1 MPGTL
6 ILKNAKIVTPAEIVE
21 GAIYLCDGQIADV
34 QPGPLSLPAALDLEG
49 DFLIPGLID
58 IHTDN
63 LEKHIMPR
71 NNAAWPVLSA
81 MVAHDAQVATAGIT
95 TVLDSLCV
103 GTAGLGVRCFEVV
116 KETIAALEVGQEKRM
131 FRSEHLL
138 HLRAELSNEEMP
150 RMFLS
155 VYKNPKVRL
164 VSLMDHTPGQRQ
176 WADLEK
182 YIAMEKKDYK
192 LSQAEI
198 DAFLERTREGHE
210 KFSQPNRRELLA
222 MVEGLPIAL
231 ASHDDTTVEHVEQA
245 HVEGIGISEFPTTL
259 VAAEAAR
266 DKGMSIVA
274 GSPNLILG
282 RSHSGNVSAGEL
294 ARRGL
299 LDVLSSDYAPASLL
313 QGAFLVSEK
322 LDLPLHE
329 TLRMVTLHP
338 SRLVGLEDRGS
349 IEIGKRADLVR
360 VKQVENIPLP
370 LMIWR
375 QGMRIA

>member
-1 MPGTL
+1 MPGQL
-6 ILKNAKIVTPAEIVE
+6 VLKNAKIVTPSEIVE
-21 GAIYLCDGQIADV
+21 GAVYLRDGQIADM
-34 QPGPLSLPAALDLEG
+34 QPGPLSLPAALDLDG
-49 DFLIPGLID
+49 DYLIPGLID
-58 IHTDN
+58 VHTDN

-81 MVAHDAQVATAGIT
+81 VVAHDAQVATAGIT

-116 KETIAALEVGQEKRM
+116 KKTIAALEVGQRKQM

-150 RMFLS
+150 RMFSS
-155 VYKNPKVRL
+155 VYQNPKVKL

-192 LSQAEI
+192 LSQVEI
-198 DAFLERTREGHE
+198 EDFLKKTRENHE
-210 KFSQPNRRELLA
+210 KFSGSNRREVLA
-222 MVEGLPIAL
+222 MLDGLPIAR

-245 HVEGIGISEFPTTL
+245 HAEGIAISEFPTTL
-259 VAAEAAR
+259 VAAEVAR
-266 DKGMSIVA
+266 DKGMKIVA
-274 GSPNLILG
+274 GSPNLVLG

-299 LDVLSSDYAPASLL
+299 LDVLSSDYAPGSLL
-313 QGAFLVSEK
+313 QGAFLVSERFE
-322 LDLPLHE
+322 LPLHE
-329 TLRMVTLHP
+329 TLKMVTLNP
-338 SRLVGLEDRGS
+338 SRLVGLKDRGS
-349 IEIGKRADLVR
+349 IEAGKRADLVR
-360 VKQVENIPLP
+360 VRKVEDIPLP
-370 LMIWR
+370 LMVWR
-375 QGMRIA
+375 EGERIG